1 MTIPGNPFTSNALK
15 GRKALVFGASRG
27 LGRAAA
33 EQLAAM
39 GADVVLLAR
48 SRERLR
54 AAADDLAQ
62 RYGVKTGF
70 EVADLTDEDALAAVL
85 ARHTDADILVT
96 NCGGPPLGPFTETPL
111 AEWDRAYAQIVR
123 AVVQATQAL
132 LPHMAERGFGRII
145 MIASRTVRHPLP
157 RMSITNALRKALVGI
172 AETIADEFGEK
183 GITANLVCPGL
194 TRTERML
201 EVAAQRAGR
210 EGRSQE
216 DIMTELL
223 RPVAA
228 GRPAEPWEIAA
239 AVGFLA
245 TDAAAYVQ
253 AQCLI
258 VDGGRKLRC

>member
-1 MTIPGNPFTSNALK
+1 MRQVFATDALK

-27 LGRAAA
+27 LGLAAA

-48 SRERLR
+48 SEERLR
-54 AAADDLAQ
+54 ARAEELAA
-62 RYGVKTGF
+62 RHGVKATF
-70 EVADLTDEDALAAVL
+70 EVADIADETALAGVL
-85 ARHTDADILVT
+85 ARHTDTDILVT

-111 AEWDRAYAQIVR
+111 QEWDRAHAQIIR

-132 LPHMAERGFGRII
+132 LPHMAQRGFGRII
-145 MIASRTVRHPLP
+145 MIASRTVQHPLP
-157 RMSITNALRKALVGI
+157 RMSISNALRKALVGI

-201 EVAAQRAGR
+201 EVAAMRAER

-216 DIMTELL
+216 DVMAELL
-223 RPVAA
+223 RQVAA

-245 TDAAAYVQ
+245 TEAAGYIQ
-253 AQCLI
+253 AQCLV
-258 VDGGRKLRC
+258 VDGGRRLGC

>member
-1 MTIPGNPFTSNALK
+1 MRQVFAGDALK

-39 GADVVLLAR
+39 GAEVVLLSR
-48 SRERLR
+48 SEERLC
-54 AAADDLAQ
+54 AAAEELAQ
-62 RYGVKTGF
+62 QYGVKAVF
-70 EVADLTDEDALAAVL
+70 EVADLTDEAALASVL
-85 ARHTDADILVT
+85 ARHVDTDILVT

-132 LPHMAERGFGRII
+132 LPPMAERGFGRVI
-145 MIASRTVRHPLP
+145 MIASRTVKHPLP
-157 RMSITNALRKALVGI
+157 RMSITNSLRKALVGI

-201 EVAAQRAGR
+201 EVAAMRAER
-210 EGRSQE
+210 EGRPQE
-216 DIMTELL
+216 EIMAELL
-223 RPVAA
+223 RPIAA

-245 TDAAAYVQ
+245 TEAAGYMQ
-253 AQCLI
+253 AQCLV
-258 VDGGRKLRC
+258 VDGGRRLRC

>member
-1 MTIPGNPFTSNALK
+1 MKNVFAAEALK

-33 EQLAAM
+33 EQLAAT

-48 SRERLR
+48 SEERLR
-54 AAADDLAQ
+54 AAAQSLAE
-62 RYGVKTGF
+62 RYGVKAAF
-70 EVADLTDEDALAAVL
+70 AVADLADEAALAAAL
-85 ARHTDADILVT
+85 ARHEDTDILVT

-111 AEWDRAYAQIVR
+111 AEWDRAFQQIIR

-132 LPHMAERGFGRII
+132 LPRMAERGFGRVI

-157 RMSITNALRKALVGI
+157 RMSISNALRKALLGI

-194 TRTERML
+194 TRTERMM
-201 EVAAQRAGR
+201 EVAAQRAER
-210 EGRSQE
+210 EGRTPE
-216 DIMTELL
+216 DIINELL
-223 RPVAA
+223 RPIAA

-245 TDAAAYVQ
+245 TDAAACVQ
-253 AQCLI
+253 AQCLV
-258 VDGGRKLRC
+258 VDGGRKLKC

>member
-1 MTIPGNPFTSNALK
+1 
-15 GRKALVFGASRG
+15 
-27 LGRAAA
+27 
-33 EQLAAM
+33 M
-39 GADVVLLAR
+39 GANVALLAR
-48 SRERLR
+48 SEERLR
-54 AAADDLAQ
+54 AAAADIAG
-62 RYGVKTGF
+62 RYGVATAW
-70 EVADLTDEDALAAVL
+70 EAVDLTDEAALAAVL
-85 ARHTDADILVT
+85 ARHEDTDILVT

-111 AEWDRAYAQIVR
+111 EEWDRAYAQIVR

-132 LPHMAERGFGRII
+132 LPHMAARGFGRVI
-145 MIASRTVRHPLP
+145 MIASRTVKHPLP
-157 RMSITNALRKALVGI
+157 RMSITNSLRKALVGI

-201 EVAAQRAGR
+201 EVAAMRAER

-216 DIMTELL
+216 DIMAELL

-245 TDAAAYVQ
+245 TEAAACVQ
-253 AQCLI
+253 AQCLV
-258 VDGGRKLRC
+258 VDGGRRLKC